1 MWFTSLKSNIFYNF
15 YKPKSIPKEQKVEG
29 SRMSTAP
36 FFFLLASLLIMVR
49 DGEVRF
55 LLVKLGDGEGVAKE
69 FSRAE
74 GN

>member
-1 MWFTSLKSNIFYNF
+1 
-15 YKPKSIPKEQKVEG
+15 
-29 SRMSTAP
+29 MSTAP

-69 FSRAE
+69 FSRTE